1 MICRLDREVVRKERM
16 EREFSFRVG
25 KVFGWKNLM
34 RNKNVKLRVR
44 REGEEYCI
52 EIKIEI

>member
-1 MICRLDREVVRKERM
+1 MTCRLDREAVRKERM
-16 EREFSFRVG
+16 ERVFSFRVG
-25 KVFGWKNLM
+25 KVSGWKNPM

-52 EIKIEI
+52 EIKTET